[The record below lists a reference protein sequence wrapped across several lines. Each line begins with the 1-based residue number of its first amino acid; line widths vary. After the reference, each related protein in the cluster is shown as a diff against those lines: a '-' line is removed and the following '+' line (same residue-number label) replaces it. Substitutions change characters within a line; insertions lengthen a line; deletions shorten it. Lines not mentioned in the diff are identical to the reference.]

1 MQLEIDALKEAA
13 AWPGADRRILVVLA
27 TQLMAAELYQ
37 EGFGYF
43 AARSDAAPADAL
55 SLALAGAFESRLGGR
70 TEQAIAKLDAAT
82 GLDLGLPH
90 YFRGTSLARL
100 PGCAGRAETVVADLE
115 FVLVA
120 KDQFP
125 LGLMRAA

>member
-13 AWPGADRRILVVLA
+13 AWPGADRRTLVVLA
-27 TQLMAAELYQ
+27 SQLMAAGLYQ

-43 AARSDAAPADAL
+43 AARSDAAPGDAL
-55 SLALAGAFESRLGGR
+55 RLALAGAFESRLGGR

-90 YFRGTSLARL
+90 YFRGTSAGAGAL
-100 PGCAGRAETVVADLE
+100 AGRHRPGHRL
-115 FVLVA
+115 
-120 KDQFP
+120 
-125 LGLMRAA
+125 